1 MVDVVVDQKP
11 FDKPAYDQSVIPKA
25 VRKRADAV
33 AAFYAQ
39 QPQQSSPDGAPPQPS
54 EPSESQLVPAQE
66 TSIPQVPDTPVPV
79 LDPAPAVSPPPPPQ
93 SDDPNILRS
102 RTLSKE
108 GRQTN
113 KELAEKLEAT
123 TKKLEAYEKDLGQLQ
138 EQYYR
143 EIVQAQRA
151 MNVQQPPP
159 PPPLPQYLT
168 PDDEKNYGREL
179 LDVSQRAAL
188 QAIAPHLQQTET
200 RMQQLARE
208 NADLRAQQIHER
220 RRILDSQ
227 VEQAIPDY
235 REFDRNPRWHK
246 WLLGIDL
253 MSGRVRQQLL
263 NEAISAGNA
272 PRVLSFFRGF
282 QNEEIATGHQQPP
295 QPSPA
300 HAPPKEAAID
310 LAALASPGRARLATG
325 GETSV
330 PADKPFYTRDQL
342 KALYSQHRRGV
353 YVGRE
358 AEWARIDA
366 DIIAASREGR
376 IRQ

>member
-1 MVDVVVDQKP
+1 
-11 FDKPAYDQSVIPKA
+11 
-25 VRKRADAV
+25 
-33 AAFYAQ
+33 
-39 QPQQSSPDGAPPQPS
+39 
-54 EPSESQLVPAQE
+54 
-66 TSIPQVPDTPVPV
+66 
-79 LDPAPAVSPPPPPQ
+79 
-93 SDDPNILRS
+93 
-102 RTLSKE
+102 
-108 GRQTN
+108 
-113 KELAEKLEAT
+113 
-123 TKKLEAYEKDLGQLQ
+123 
-138 EQYYR
+138 
-143 EIVQAQRA
+143 
-151 MNVQQPPP
+151 
-159 PPPLPQYLT
+159 
-168 PDDEKNYGREL
+168 
-179 LDVSQRAAL
+179 
-188 QAIAPHLQQTET
+188 
-200 RMQQLARE
+200 MQQLARE
-208 NADLRAQQIHER
+208 NADLRAQQVRER
-220 RRILDSQ
+220 RRMLDSQ

-235 REFDRNPRWHK
+235 REFDHNPRWHK

-310 LAALASPGRARLATG
+310 LAVLASPGRARLATG
-325 GETSV
+325 GDTSI

-342 KALYSQHRRGV
+342 KALYSQHRRGA

-366 DIIAASREGR
+366 DIIAAAREGR